1 MNKTVLKYIN
11 GIRDGETAYLNTT
24 GNILMRYRDE
34 KAKIVATSKRYKNEE
49 EYIQQTLPRVKQETR
64 DALARAEGDFR
75 KCLTENIAGLKTEL
89 KMSVSATVP
98 QAFSEKLAFYRAS
111 GITPSRTETEA
122 LLELGL
128 RSPLATK
135 AVQKLLDDVNAPIK
149 IEARAIED
157 YESDI
162 ANLDDLASMPL
173 VSCPLE
179 VHAELTDVLRGQ
191 PKATRTAMGWRDVG
205 EKWNG
210 SVDVLMQSMA
220 VSNRLKAL
228 ESNADAWTSD
238 ISWVLREREYADGLA
253 KQIEDATATGKFEPE
268 TQPETSTRIEDRNDP
283 AIALAKEIGAEKA
296 SVSQKLKV
304 YVK

>member
-1 MNKTVLKYIN
+1 MNKTVLKYLN

-34 KAKIVATSKRYKNEE
+34 KAKIVSVSTRYKNEAEYVE
-49 EYIQQTLPRVKQETR
+49 ENLPRVKQETR
-64 DALARAEGDFR
+64 DALARAERDFR
-75 KCLTENIAGLKTEL
+75 KTLVENISGLKTEL

-98 QAFSEKLAFYRAS
+98 QAFSEKLAFYHAS

-128 RSPLATK
+128 KSPVCVK
-135 AVQKLLDDVNAPIK
+135 AVQKLLDDTNAPIK

-157 YESDI
+157 YELDI

-228 ESNADAWTSD
+228 ESNADAWTAD
-238 ISWVLREREYADGLA
+238 VSW
-253 KQIEDATATGKFEPE
+253 QGK
-268 TQPETSTRIEDRNDP
+268 
-283 AIALAKEIGAEKA
+283 
-296 SVSQKLKV
+296 
-304 YVK
+304 